1 MNKLTGDRRSR
12 KATKPDSRLVAGRR
26 LMENDMNLELEDV
39 CETVLSSR
47 FNVTIIYES
56 LPDGMRAK
64 RFTDQLSAGKGELNL
79 NIWNFLVL
87 GISEIRNVAASA
99 AAAADVVIFSLSGAK
114 EFPPQVREW
123 MEMWSWLIDRMH
135 PMVVAIFAAPAA
147 GVVPIRACLRSV
159 AMRKGLNFYAAV
171 PRE

>member
-1 MNKLTGDRRSR
+1 
-12 KATKPDSRLVAGRR
+12 
-26 LMENDMNLELEDV
+26 MENDMIPELEDV

-64 RFTDQLSAGKGELNL
+64 RFADQLAAKGAGNLELNL

-99 AAAADVVIFSLSGAK
+99 AATADVVIFSLSGAK

-123 MEMWSWLIDRMH
+123 MEMWSWLIDRMR